1 MIQGLG
7 EGDDVD
13 AKVVPQQQVRVSC
26 NTPTTRSNEMLVQV
40 YFAGT
45 SDDRCPSR
53 TEGSGAA
60 GEDICGGTMVVRN
73 AEQQVQFS

>member
-1 MIQGLG
+1 MG

-26 NTPTTRSNEMLVQV
+26 NTTTTRSNEMLAQV

-53 TEGSGAA
+53 TEGSGTA
-60 GEDICGGTMVVRN
+60 GEDICGGTMVVKN

>member
-7 EGDDVD
+7 EGAYVD
-13 AKVVPQQQVRVSC
+13 TKVVPQQQVRVSC

-45 SDDRCPSR
+45 SDDCCPSR

-60 GEDICGGTMVVRN
+60 GEDICGGTMVVKN

>member
-7 EGDDVD
+7 EGDCVD
-13 AKVVPQQQVRVSC
+13 TKVVPQQQVRVSC

-40 YFAGT
+40 CFDGAGN
-45 SDDRCPSR
+45 DFCPSQ
-53 TEGSGAA
+53 TEGSEAA
-60 GEDICGGTMVVRN
+60 GEDICGGTMVVKN

>member
-7 EGDDVD
+7 EGDCVD
-13 AKVVPQQQVRVSC
+13 TKVVPQQQVRVSC
-26 NTPTTRSNEMLVQV
+26 NTPTTRSNEMLAQV

-53 TEGSGAA
+53 TEGSGTA
-60 GEDICGGTMVVRN
+60 GEDICGGSMVVKN

>member
-7 EGDDVD
+7 EGDCVD
-13 AKVVPQQQVRVSC
+13 TKVVPQQRVRVSC
-26 NTPTTRSNEMLVQV
+26 NTPTTRSNEMLAQV

-53 TEGSGAA
+53 TEGSGTA
-60 GEDICGGTMVVRN
+60 GEDICGGTMVV
-73 AEQQVQFS
+73 

>member
-7 EGDDVD
+7 EGDFVD
-13 AKVVPQQQVRVSC
+13 TKVVPQQQVRVSC

-45 SDDRCPSR
+45 SDGCCPSR
-53 TEGSGAA
+53 TEGSGTA
-60 GEDICGGTMVVRN
+60 GKEICGGSMVVKN

>member
-7 EGDDVD
+7 KGAYVD
-13 AKVVPQQQVRVSC
+13 TKVVPQQQVRVSC
-26 NTPTTRSNEMLVQV
+26 NTPTTRSNEMLAQV
-40 YFAGT
+40 YFANT

-53 TEGSGAA
+53 TEGSGTA
-60 GEDICGGTMVVRN
+60 GEDICGGSMVVKN